1 MMKRFIAVFLCLGLL
16 FSAALADDVSVT
28 VNGTGTVTVA
38 ADNAV
43 INLGCVTVSGDVRAA
58 QASVNSAIAAIRA
71 ALTEN
76 GIGKEDINT
85 GSINIYPV
93 YDYSSGEES
102 ISGYSVSSLLAI
114 RVTDVTRVGEII
126 DLAFQAGANR
136 LDNISFS
143 AADTRQ
149 AEEMAMKLAV
159 EDAVRKAKV
168 LCAAAGLG
176 YVGITEIRESY
187 TGSYDSGLNNFTK
200 EAAMGARDT
209 VVQNAGLAVTAS
221 VTLECEAR

>member
-1 MMKRFIAVFLCLGLL
+1 MKRIFAVLLCLGLL
-16 FSAALADDVSVT
+16 FSAALADDVTVT
-28 VNGTGTVTVA
+28 VNGTGEVLVA
-38 ADNAV
+38 ADSA
-43 INLGCVTVSGDVRAA
+43 ILSLGCVCVSSDVREA
-58 QASVNSAIAAIRA
+58 QGIVNGAIADIRA

-76 GIGKEDINT
+76 GIEKEDINT
-85 GSINIYPV
+85 GTINIYPV
-93 YDYSSGEES
+93 YDYSSGEEA

-143 AADTRQ
+143 ATDTLQ
-149 AEEMAMKLAV
+149 AEEKAMKLAV
-159 EDAVRKAKV
+159 EEAVRKAKV
-168 LCAAAGLG
+168 LCEAAGLT
-176 YVGITEIRESY
+176 YVGISEIREGY

-209 VVQNAGLAVTAS
+209 VVQNAGLSVTAS
-221 VTLECEAR
+221 VTVECEAAR